1 MGQVFIFTHGGLVE
15 YCASQNATLC
25 NRFRETVSYPIQ
37 PYALCVIKGS
47 IKIHAVSH
55 RKLKAAF
62 DVAEC
67 Q

>member
-1 MGQVFIFTHGGLVE
+1 MFTFTHSGLVE
-15 YCASQNATLC
+15 CYASQNVTLC
-25 NRFRETVSYPIQ
+25 NLFQETVSYQIQ